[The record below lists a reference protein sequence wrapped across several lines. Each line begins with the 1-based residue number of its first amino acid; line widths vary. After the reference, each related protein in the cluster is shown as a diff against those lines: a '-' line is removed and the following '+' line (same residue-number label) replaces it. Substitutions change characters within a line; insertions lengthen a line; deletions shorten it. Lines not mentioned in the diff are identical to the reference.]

1 MIEADELLTVKQVS
15 KIMKSN
21 PNYVNR
27 LINTGMLKCLILGSR
42 KIRTSTLNEFLAR
55 WEGWD
60 LTDPGN
66 PKQIIGD
73 GKEELICSSQP

>member
-1 MIEADELLTVKQVS
+1 MADELLTVKEVS

-21 PNYVNR
+21 PNYVNK
-27 LINTGMLKCLILGSR
+27 LINAGLLKHLVLGSR

-66 PKQIIGD
+66 PKQISED
-73 GKEELICSSQP
+73 GKEELTCSSQP